1 MYICIFIILHSCTYV
16 SFFSIIFLSRKGTVF
31 WQKNSLIT
39 HILIELCLLWY
50 LADSLFSVLFSCSPS
65 TFYFVKRKRTKKG
78 KEQKRKGNSYLLQCQ
93 PPIWPTFQNAYNQ
106 VYATLTQ
113 VIWHFEVTIENGI
126 FQLGHS
132 GAFERHTSGN
142 HKI

>member
-1 MYICIFIILHSCTYV
+1 MTNIQAAAYNGARRVFKGLDSFQLQMPTAFINV
-16 SFFSIIFLSRKGTVF
+16 
-31 WQKNSLIT
+31 
-39 HILIELCLLWY
+39 LCE
-50 LADSLFSVLFSCSPS
+50 
-65 TFYFVKRKRTKKG
+65 KG
-78 KEQKRKGNSYLLQCQ
+78 KNKKRKGILYLLQCQ

>member
-1 MYICIFIILHSCTYV
+1 MPTTYK
-16 SFFSIIFLSRKGTVF
+16 LCE
-31 WQKNSLIT
+31 QEKN
-39 HILIELCLLWY
+39 
-50 LADSLFSVLFSCSPS
+50 
-65 TFYFVKRKRTKKG
+65 KK
-78 KEQKRKGNSYLLQCQ
+78 KRKGISYLLQRQ